1 MTATI
6 RPFDVDFRLRAARLA
21 EHAFLVSAAAEL
33 DVATAP
39 DLARTLGA
47 LDGSHARRLIVD
59 LTDVTF
65 LDSTALG
72 TLLAEARTRRASGD
86 ELVLVCDD
94 RRTLRALEVT
104 GLQTVFELHRT
115 LRDALDTGTPA

>member
-6 RPFDVDFRLRAARLA
+6 RSFDVEFRLRAARLA
-21 EHAFLVSAAAEL
+21 EQAFLVSAVGEL
-33 DVATAP
+33 DLAAVPELSQTLAT
-39 DLARTLGA
+39 
-47 LDGSHARRLIVD
+47 LDGREARRLIVD

-72 TLLAEARTRRASGD
+72 TLLATARARQASGD

-94 RRTLRALEVT
+94 PRTLRALEIT
-104 GLQTVFELHRT
+104 GLRTVFELHRT
-115 LRDALDTGTPA
+115 LRDALGEAAS